1 MANRVRPPQWW
12 GKFTS
17 LLPKFDLP
25 WLEPVT
31 WTPELAEKWIRGIP
45 AKCPFE
51 RAVRWGGVLVL
62 YIPPLC
68 PLNPFST
75 QLYRLRIEAQEYL
88 AHQNLHSNESVEG

>member
-1 MANRVRPPQWW
+1 MKKARSPRWW

-17 LLPKFDLP
+17 VLPKFSLP
-25 WLEPVT
+25 GLEPSH
-31 WTPELAEKWIRGIP
+31 WTPELARAWVRRIP

-51 RAVRWGGVLVL
+51 REVWVGKILLL

-75 QLYRLRIEAQEYL
+75 QLYSIRIKAQEYL
-88 AHQNLHSNESVEG
+88 LRNCEDPTEG